1 MCGLVGL
8 VNKQMYGFTKEHQEV
23 FSTLLFLD
31 FLRGSDSTGVF
42 GIHNDGDVLLAKEA
56 SNPLDFMKTEAYDN
70 IMQKSWTRGNA
81 LIGHNRKATRGVV
94 NDENAHP
101 FVVDDKIVLVHNGT
115 MYGDHKKMADVEVD
129 SHAIAHV
136 IHEKNGDVASALSS
150 FDAAYA
156 LIWYDFERATLNFV
170 RNMARPLWWMETS
183 TAYIWSSEKCMLD
196 FVKARHSLTVRDG
209 PTELTPDLLQIFTL
223 GRNGGWA
230 SSSQKLE
237 IKKAPIVTY
246 GSNYTPAHST
256 VQKWLGMRGRQGRHP
271 YENDP
276 VWGGED
282 YDDANFQ
289 DPVGAAVQEVVA
301 PPKQAALLLP
311 SPSTGLTTS
320 EFERVMA
327 KKMNKVITHAQYEQD
342 VVKRYTH
349 GESVTCMAFD
359 YCYANQK
366 DSTGGYY
373 LYTSIVD
380 DPDVIVRHYFEE
392 RYTTEER
399 VVQIASGE
407 YVYRYRVGRK
417 RWEPFMTNVPLLT
430 TTPGFVIIEGE
441 HAILVDNGTQTFG
454 FEGKTH

>member
-1 MCGLVGL
+1 
-8 VNKQMYGFTKEHQEV
+8 
-23 FSTLLFLD
+23 
-31 FLRGSDSTGVF
+31 
-42 GIHNDGDVLLAKEA
+42 
-56 SNPLDFMKTEAYDN
+56 
-70 IMQKSWTRGNA
+70 
-81 LIGHNRKATRGVV
+81 
-94 NDENAHP
+94 
-101 FVVDDKIVLVHNGT
+101 
-115 MYGDHKKMADVEVD
+115 MADVEVD

-136 IHEKNGDVASALSS
+136 IHEKQGDVAAALSS

-156 LIWYDFERATLNFV
+156 LIWYDFERSTLNFV
-170 RNMARPLWWMETS
+170 RNMARPLWWMETT
-183 TAYIWSSEKCMLD
+183 TAYIWASEKCMLD
-196 FVKARHSLTVRDG
+196 FVKTRHNLTVRDG

-223 GRNGGWA
+223 GKTGGWA

-237 IKKAPIVTY
+237 IKKPVAAT
-246 GSNYTPAHST
+246 YTPAYST
-256 VQKWLGMRGRQGRHP
+256 VQKWLGMRGGRHP

-282 YDDANFQ
+282 YTDDVAFE
-289 DPVGAAVQEVVA
+289 DPVGAAVREVVT
-301 PPKQAALLLP
+301 PTPQTPALLLP
-311 SPSTGLTTS
+311 SPAKGLTTS

-327 KKMNKVITHAQYEQD
+327 KKMNKVISHGQYEQD

-349 GESVTCMAFD
+349 GESITCMAFD

-417 RWEPFMTNVPLLT
+417 RWEPFATNAPLLT